1 MANSDRYFIFL
12 YSKKRIKMKLNTLF
26 FAAICAGTLFSSCV
40 DKTAKERQLKYT
52 HTSLVDG
59 DAFAI
64 FQKVGEAAQTG
75 VVLAEQT
82 EANGDAASK
91 AVASKV
97 KAFYAQLLP
106 SLDTIAT
113 ALHVDFPIKGIPA
126 VETVV
131 NDSTVVA
138 SVAKTDYVHDAIHE
152 IAFVK
157 EQLKRLSRNTNE
169 DLRKLGKEQLHLAT
183 ELYTQIGGKEEA
195 HAGH

>member
-1 MANSDRYFIFL
+1 
-12 YSKKRIKMKLNTLF
+12 MKLNTLF
-26 FAAICAGTLFSSCV
+26 FAAVCAGTLFSSCV

-59 DAFAI
+59 DAFAV

-106 SLDTIAT
+106 SLDTVAT
-113 ALHVDFPIKGIPA
+113 ALQVDFPIKGIPA
-126 VETVV
+126 TTESVL
-131 NDSTVVA
+131 NDSTAVA
-138 SVAKTDYVHDAIHE
+138 STTKADYVHDAIHE

-157 EQLKRLSRNTNE
+157 EQFKRLSRNTNE